1 MQRWVIVALGRPV
14 VVLRGYADPL
24 GAFVVGCSVLGGR
37 LLLGGVE
44 WAGERCRDVHVI
56 IIVLCCDQTLV

>member
-24 GAFVVGCSVLGGR
+24 GAFVVGRSALAGR
-37 LLLGGVE
+37 LSLGGVE
-44 WAGERCRDVHVI
+44 WAGGGVVMS
-56 IIVLCCDQTLV
+56 T

>member
-1 MQRWVIVALGRPV
+1 MQRWVTMALGRPV
-14 VVLRGYADPL
+14 VVFRGFADPL